1 MDMEWGSKK
10 WENGPDEVVAGTVE
24 IDDGS
29 LVIGGVDGYETSAV
43 AMSVFA
49 VGGGGFDL
57 KGVDRTPFEE
67 LIVATG
73 ETLFDDRF
81 GLRRGAPTDGDR
93 LVLTIQPVRN
103 SLQESV
109 FLSPVDGDRVVEK
122 QGVGEAPDRE
132 PGTQRVDFAGQQPCE
147 FGGRRHN
154 RALPET

>member
-1 MDMEWGSKK
+1 MEWGSKK
-10 WENGPDEVVAGTVE
+10 WENGPDGSAAGTVE

-67 LIVATG
+67 MIVASG
-73 ETLFDDRF
+73 ETLFDDRL
-81 GLRRGAPTDGDR
+81 GLCRGAPTDADR
-93 LVLTIQPVRN
+93 FVLTVQRVRKPF
-103 SLQESV
+103 QESE

-122 QGVGEAPDRE
+122 QGVGEASNRE
-132 PGTQRVDFAGQQPCE
+132 PGTQRVDVAGQQARE
-147 FGGRRHN
+147 FGGRRHGG
-154 RALPET
+154 ALPET